1 MFWHELSPQSPSMKK
16 NTTLQCFCIK
26 PHKSSFSNLVSNRL
40 HCNQCLNF
48 LSLWT
53 CLEKIESEIN
63 FWKRNTKYWEPS
75 CCVTSPVTY
84 PLNFS
89 TAHQETI
96 TWLLTNLLKALLPNI
111 HKPPQRSH
119 YELPTKFKFETMLLT
134 LWDHWHPRTDA
145 KSPLLRSTQKIT
157 GKHMRQ
163 GMNLTQLEHCLPSNV
178 RRWGKTYG
186 SGQWDQFFAKHLKC
200 LHGLWFDEYPFT
212 GDGFLCMCFTY
223 DTTHLLLQFHMK

>member
-63 FWKRNTKYWEPS
+63 FWKRNTMYWEPS
-75 CCVTSPVTY
+75 CCVTSPVTN

-111 HKPPQRSH
+111 RKPPQRSH

-186 SGQWDQFFAKHLKC
+186 SGQWDQFFAKHLRC

-223 DTTHLLLQFHMK
+223 DTTHLLLQFYMK